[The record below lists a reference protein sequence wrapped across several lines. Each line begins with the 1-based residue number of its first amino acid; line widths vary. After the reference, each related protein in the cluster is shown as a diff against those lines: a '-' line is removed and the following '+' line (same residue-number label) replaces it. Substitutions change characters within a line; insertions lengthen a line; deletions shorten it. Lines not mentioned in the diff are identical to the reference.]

1 MERPSGLTGRSACSQ
16 SEAGSK
22 LKAFSLK
29 GENMEKTTGFL
40 KDEHRIFQKA
50 LRKFLEKEACP
61 FYSQWEEERLIPRDF
76 WKKMGEQGFLCPDL
90 DETYGGSGT
99 DWGFSVVINEEL
111 ERVGSGLVGIGL
123 HNDIAVPY
131 LSEFGSEKQ
140 KNRWLPQCAAGDII
154 TAIAMT
160 EPGAGSDLAG
170 ISTTAVAEG
179 EYYRLNGQKTFITNG
194 MHADLVI
201 VACKTD
207 PAAVPKHKGVSLLAV
222 ERGCKGFSRGR
233 KLDKIGLHCQDT
245 AELIFED
252 CLVPKENLIGEE
264 GQGFQYM
271 MKKLQQERLVV
282 AIAAQA
288 ASEVMLELTLS
299 YVKSREAFGRPIG
312 KFQNTQF
319 RIAEMATDIAMG
331 RSFLDNLNEE
341 HMQGKD
347 ITQKVSMAK
356 WKLTDTARKIA
367 AECLQLHGGYGYM
380 EEYEIARRY
389 RDIPVAS
396 IYAGTNEIMKSIIA
410 KGLGL

>member
-1 MERPSGLTGRSACSQ
+1 MVI
-16 SEAGSK
+16 K
-22 LKAFSLK
+22 
-29 GENMEKTTGFL
+29 TGFL
-40 KDEHRIFQKA
+40 KEEHQIFQKA
-50 LRKFLEKEACP
+50 LKKFLEKEAYP
-61 FYSQWEEERLIPRDF
+61 FYGQWEQERLIPRDF
-76 WKKMGEQGFLCPDL
+76 WRKMGEQGFLCPDL
-90 DETYGGSGT
+90 DEVYGGSGT
-99 DWGFSVVINEEL
+99 DWGFSVVINKEL

-131 LSEFGSEKQ
+131 ISEFGSEKQ
-140 KNRWLPQCAAGDII
+140 KDKWLPKCASGDII

-170 ISTTAVAEG
+170 ISTTAVDEG
-179 EYYRLNGQKTFITNG
+179 DYYRLNGQKTFITNG

-207 PAAVPKHKGVSLLAV
+207 PQAVPKHKGISLLAV

-233 KLDKIGLHCQDT
+233 KLDKIGLHSQDT

-299 YVKSREAFGRPIG
+299 YVKSREAFGRPVG
-312 KFQNTQF
+312 NFQNTQF
-319 RIAEMATDIAMG
+319 KMAEMATDIEMG
-331 RSFLDNLNEE
+331 RSFLDTLNKE
-341 HMQGKD
+341 HMEGKD

-356 WKLTDTARKIA
+356 WKLTDNARRIA

>member
-1 MERPSGLTGRSACSQ
+1 MVI
-16 SEAGSK
+16 K
-22 LKAFSLK
+22 
-29 GENMEKTTGFL
+29 TGFL
-40 KDEHRIFQKA
+40 KEEHQIFQKA
-50 LRKFLEKEACP
+50 LKKFLEKEAYP
-61 FYSQWEEERLIPRDF
+61 FYGQWEQERLIPRDF
-76 WKKMGEQGFLCPDL
+76 WRKMGEQGFLCPDL
-90 DETYGGSGT
+90 DEVYGGSGT

-131 LSEFGSEKQ
+131 ISEFGSEKQ
-140 KNRWLPQCAAGDII
+140 KDKWLPKCASGDII

-160 EPGAGSDLAG
+160 EPGAGSNLAG
-170 ISTTAVAEG
+170 ISTTAVDEG
-179 EYYRLNGQKTFITNG
+179 DYYRLNGQKTFITNG

-207 PAAVPKHKGVSLLAV
+207 PQAVPKYKGISLLAV

-233 KLDKIGLHCQDT
+233 KLDKIGLHSQDT

-299 YVKSREAFGRPIG
+299 YVKSREAFGRPVG
-312 KFQNTQF
+312 NFQNTQF
-319 RIAEMATDIAMG
+319 KMAEMATDIEMG
-331 RSFLDNLNEE
+331 RSFLDTLNKE
-341 HMQGKD
+341 HMEGKD

-356 WKLTDTARKIA
+356 WKLTDNARRIA

>member
-1 MERPSGLTGRSACSQ
+1 
-16 SEAGSK
+16 
-22 LKAFSLK
+22 
-29 GENMEKTTGFL
+29 MEKTTGFL
-40 KDEHRIFQKA
+40 KEEHQIFRKA
-50 LRKFLEKEACP
+50 LKKFLEREAYP
-61 FYSQWEEERLIPRDF
+61 FYSQWEQERLIPRDF
-76 WKKMGEQGFLCPDL
+76 WRKMGKQGFLCPDV
-90 DETYGGSGT
+90 DEVYGGSGT
-99 DWGFSVVINEEL
+99 DWGFSVIINEEL

-140 KNRWLPQCAAGDII
+140 KNRWLSKCAAGDII

-170 ISTTAVAEG
+170 ISTTAVDEG
-179 EYYRLNGQKTFITNG
+179 DYYRLNGQKTFITNG

-207 PAAVPKHKGVSLLAV
+207 THAVPKHKGISLLAV
-222 ERGCKGFSRGR
+222 ERGCEGFSRGR

-299 YVKSREAFGRPIG
+299 YVKSREAFGRPVG
-312 KFQNTQF
+312 QFQNTQF
-319 RIAEMATDIAMG
+319 KMAEMATDIEMG
-331 RSFLDNLNEE
+331 RSFLDTLNKE
-341 HMQGKD
+341 HMEGKD

-356 WKLTDTARKIA
+356 WKLTDNARRIA
-367 AECLQLHGGYGYM
+367 SECLQLHGGYGYM

>member
-1 MERPSGLTGRSACSQ
+1 M
-16 SEAGSK
+16 K
-22 LKAFSLK
+22 
-29 GENMEKTTGFL
+29 TGFL
-40 KDEHRIFQKA
+40 KEEHQIFQKA
-50 LRKFLEKEACP
+50 LKKFLEKEAYP
-61 FYSQWEEERLIPRDF
+61 FYGQWEQERLIPRDF
-76 WKKMGEQGFLCPDL
+76 WRKMGEQGFLCPDL
-90 DETYGGSGT
+90 DEVYGGSGT

-131 LSEFGSEKQ
+131 ISEFGSEKQ
-140 KNRWLPQCAAGDII
+140 KDKWLPKCASGDII

-170 ISTTAVAEG
+170 ISTTAVDEG
-179 EYYRLNGQKTFITNG
+179 DYYRLNGQKTFITNG

-207 PAAVPKHKGVSLLAV
+207 PQAVPKYKGITLLAV

-233 KLDKIGLHCQDT
+233 KLDKIGLHSQDT

-299 YVKSREAFGRPIG
+299 YVKSREAFGRPVG
-312 KFQNTQF
+312 NFQNTQF
-319 RIAEMATDIAMG
+319 KMAEMATDIEMG
-331 RSFLDNLNEE
+331 RSFLDTLNKE
-341 HMQGKD
+341 HMEGKD

-356 WKLTDTARKIA
+356 WKLTDNARRIA

>member
-1 MERPSGLTGRSACSQ
+1 MVI
-16 SEAGSK
+16 K
-22 LKAFSLK
+22 
-29 GENMEKTTGFL
+29 TGFL
-40 KDEHRIFQKA
+40 KEEHQIFQKA
-50 LRKFLEKEACP
+50 LKKFLEKEAYP
-61 FYSQWEEERLIPRDF
+61 FYGQWEQERLIPRDF
-76 WKKMGEQGFLCPDL
+76 WRKMGEQGFLCPDL
-90 DETYGGSGT
+90 DEVYGGSGT
-99 DWGFSVVINEEL
+99 DWGFSVVINKEL

-131 LSEFGSEKQ
+131 ISEFGSEKQ
-140 KNRWLPQCAAGDII
+140 KDKWLPKCASGDII

-170 ISTTAVAEG
+170 ISTTAVDEG
-179 EYYRLNGQKTFITNG
+179 DYYRLNGQKTFITNG

-207 PAAVPKHKGVSLLAV
+207 PQAVPKYKGISLLAV

-233 KLDKIGLHCQDT
+233 KLDKIGLHSQDT

-299 YVKSREAFGRPIG
+299 YVKSREAFGRPVG
-312 KFQNTQF
+312 NFQNTQF
-319 RIAEMATDIAMG
+319 KMAEMATDIEMG
-331 RSFLDNLNEE
+331 RSFLVTLNKE
-341 HMQGKD
+341 HMEGKD

-356 WKLTDTARKIA
+356 WKLTDNARRIA